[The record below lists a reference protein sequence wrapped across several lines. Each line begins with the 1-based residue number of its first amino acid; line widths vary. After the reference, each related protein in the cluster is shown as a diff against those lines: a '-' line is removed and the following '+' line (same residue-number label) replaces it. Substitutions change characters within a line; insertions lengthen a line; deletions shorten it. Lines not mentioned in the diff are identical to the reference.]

1 MTAAMRIAL
10 EAHPNVLAV
19 PVRAVRR
26 ENGRSTVVMSGAATG
41 AAPEHRSI
49 TTGSRDETYIEVV
62 DGLKEGDQILV
73 GDTAVKSEG

>member
-1 MTAAMRIAL
+1 MRIAL

-26 ENGRSTVVMSGAATG
+26 ENDRSTVVIPTGPGGSGARASERR
-41 AAPEHRSI
+41 AI

-62 DGLKEGDQILV
+62 DGLKEGDQIIV
-73 GDTAVKSEG
+73 GETAVKSEG